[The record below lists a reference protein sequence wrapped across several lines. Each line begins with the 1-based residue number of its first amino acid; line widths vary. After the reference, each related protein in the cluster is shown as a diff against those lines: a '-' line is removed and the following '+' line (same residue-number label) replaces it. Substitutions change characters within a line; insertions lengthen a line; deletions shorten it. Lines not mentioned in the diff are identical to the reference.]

1 MTQQKRDQNNKGQ
14 KNWMRKR
21 RYNQHDPAKKIPKDS
36 VEQKRKTVPTT
47 NYSQNRT
54 QIITKK
60 DNPLVIKYM

>member
-1 MTQQKRDQNNKGQ
+1 
-14 KNWMRKR
+14 MRKR